1 MFHTTLTNSAAGRRG
16 RWAHYA
22 AALLLG
28 AGALTIGGCAAAVA
42 VPVTG
47 AVAAGA
53 AEGAASAAVGKSDVM
68 FKHGKFETFQPV
80 AMTDTASSVRMA
92 AADLA
97 LTKVGEVKGKDQLK
111 LTYKDQRNQ
120 ELVVTLVPRTERS
133 TEIRVDVG
141 MFGKE
146 GSGQLFVRQILTDLP
161 AHKTPDKLPVESV
174 TR

>member
-1 MFHTTLTNSAAGRRG
+1 MFHDTLTNSVKGQHE
-16 RWAHYA
+16 RWTQYA

-47 AVAAGA
+47 AIAAGA

-80 AMTDTASSVRMA
+80 AMTDTADSVRRA

-97 LTKVGEVKGKDQLK
+97 LSSVNEKKEADQL
-111 LTYKDQRNQ
+111 
-120 ELVVTLVPRTERS
+120 
-133 TEIRVDVG
+133 
-141 MFGKE
+141 
-146 GSGQLFVRQILTDLP
+146 
-161 AHKTPDKLPVESV
+161 
-174 TR
+174 